1 MSGYRNRQRSSEHA
15 RSFGSLHR
23 ERLGYGIG
31 SCYAKACQRGS
42 GICGAISIG
51 IDVRRAMHTA
61 EDANHPA
68 VVRCGPKPTATII
81 VARRHSTADREAEK
95 VVHVNQHRLSEL
107 PLGPGAYGFINTEL
121 HGICVTARG
130 RQLSRH
136 CCPAIRTDSLL
147 GGADVKPLQRLR
159 TAVWKGHHGLCA
171 RREEERGLTAAT
183 FICD

>member
-1 MSGYRNRQRSSEHA
+1 MEAASAAPSPSVSMSDEPCTLPRMRIT
-15 RSFGSLHR
+15 L
-23 ERLGYGIG
+23 
-31 SCYAKACQRGS
+31 
-42 GICGAISIG
+42 
-51 IDVRRAMHTA
+51 
-61 EDANHPA
+61 A

-107 PLGPGAYGFINTEL
+107 HRLGPGAYGFINAAL

-130 RQLSRH
+130 RQLL
-136 CCPAIRTDSLL
+136 PGIAALPYRTDSVL